1 MVHGQNLQGEP
12 EKLVMRAL
20 EIDPQNLKALALAG
34 TAAFHRSDFKRAA
47 DYWERMLPLVAP
59 DSEDA
64 RQIKDNVAEARSRA
78 GIPTARADA
87 PSARAAAPSA
97 RAAAPAAGS
106 SAPAHPGVRG
116 TVRVSEK
123 LRDKLAPG
131 DTVFVYAR
139 AAGGPPMPLAV
150 LRRTAGDLPIAF
162 ALNDSMAMRPEL
174 TVSAFPRVVV
184 TARIS
189 RTGNARPEAGDLQGA
204 SQPVANDAKGIV
216 VEINE
221 VVR

>member
-1 MVHGQNLQGEP
+1 
-12 EKLVMRAL
+12 
-20 EIDPQNLKALALAG
+20 
-34 TAAFHRSDFKRAA
+34 
-47 DYWERMLPLVAP
+47 VAP

-204 SQPVANDAKGIV
+204 SKPVANDAKGIV